1 MCLTTLWVWREK
13 NLQTVFGKLKSN
25 HILLI
30 KMFQRTFETKF
41 RLNKVDNSYIIII
54 VKSRGMI
61 YQILSKKNENT
72 TRIYLQNESITG
84 L

>member
-1 MCLTTLWVWREK
+1 
-13 NLQTVFGKLKSN
+13 
-25 HILLI
+25 
-30 KMFQRTFETKF
+30 MFQRTFETKF

-61 YQILSKKNENT
+61 YQILSKKNGNT